1 MAFEAQ
7 VYAAQL
13 ITELDSNLVARQ
25 ITNDNYIE
33 GQGRTVQVYSAGDIS
48 SSDKNADS
56 TIDWKSTSS
65 SQLALTMD
73 QEKDVSVIVD
83 VVEEFQS
90 NPNVQNKYRERQ
102 RRAAEEDIDDFVL
115 QEYQNAGT
123 TLETSATS
131 SAADFEKKV
140 RQAKVALSDKNV
152 PRANRFLVLT
162 PHYADLLEEAATD
175 RYEASDAGET
185 ARAGFIGRY
194 QGFDIYESQRIPETG
209 SSPTKQHML
218 FGHTE
223 AVTLAVEPEEFHLI
237 PNSQMSTHHGAG
249 LKGLVVFGAK
259 TFLPDALGEISAD
272 KPS

>member
-123 TLETSATS
+123 SLPTSATTAS
-131 SAADFEKKV
+131 GFEDIV
-140 RQAKVALSDKNV
+140 RDAKVALSDKNV

-162 PHYADLLEEAATD
+162 PHYADLLEKAATD
-175 RYEASDAGET
+175 RFEASDAGDT